1 MGCLIL
7 RQTGENGHIRLIRSV
22 YVRFADCSTVCMNPK
37 SFYHLHGEMGLSGM
51 SKERYI
57 ILEDDPNLFDQKNA
71 TPYLYLVSPKTG
83 LTDTDVKKILKK
95 VNICF

>member
-1 MGCLIL
+1 
-7 RQTGENGHIRLIRSV
+7 
-22 YVRFADCSTVCMNPK
+22 
-37 SFYHLHGEMGLSGM
+37 M